1 MAAWNNFGTIC
12 GIASCDVNRGCSLA
26 CQQGLLPLRSGV
38 SAALAV
44 RLPLAVM
51 GLDVIPSLAPM
62 CWDVVGKLIA
72 DILGL

>member
-1 MAAWNNFGTIC
+1 MLI
-12 GIASCDVNRGCSLA
+12 
-26 CQQGLLPLRSGV
+26 GLLAGPPSLHSGV

-51 GLDVIPSLAPM
+51 GLDVILTLAPM